1 MDYFRRSVGAGIE
14 EDAVEFVCLLR
25 SLRSDFGSRPRVLDL
40 GSGPSGDAWRLTDA
54 GASVICLDAS
64 FQMLKQ
70 GQQRS
75 APAWA
80 TCGDIIDTPFASGSF
95 RGVWACASLVHI
107 PRAAMHAALAEIRRI
122 LADGGWLYFAL
133 RRGDGDRHANSHTG
147 AARLFSYFAD
157 NELRRALITT
167 GFQPQP
173 MSVRGWQGS
182 ADTRPWIHGFAK
194 RS

>member
-75 APAWA
+75 APA
-80 TCGDIIDTPFASGSF
+80 
-95 RGVWACASLVHI
+95 
-107 PRAAMHAALAEIRRI
+107 
-122 LADGGWLYFAL
+122 
-133 RRGDGDRHANSHTG
+133 
-147 AARLFSYFAD
+147 
-157 NELRRALITT
+157 
-167 GFQPQP
+167 
-173 MSVRGWQGS
+173 
-182 ADTRPWIHGFAK
+182 
-194 RS
+194 